1 MCKSLIFTEFSNIA
15 NQIAVK
21 KKIARTLNSA
31 SQPMK
36 KRRALFSSV
45 DSLSQGKR
53 FLVHADNGGLVA
65 RGKAPFPF
73 SFLDLEIS
81 KFRKDLLLFFS
92 SKVEFDFWGVKQEK
106 VCSTRFPPSR
116 SCPWRKYWKPLNVLF
131 LPLSIENTSTRRLYG
146 CLCRTRAFSVQR
158 LSGSQCYL
166 SSFQLFQ
173 QTRWST
179 RSF

>member
-1 MCKSLIFTEFSNIA
+1 
-15 NQIAVK
+15 
-21 KKIARTLNSA
+21 
-31 SQPMK
+31 MK

-45 DSLSQGKR
+45 DSPSQGKR

-116 SCPWRKYWKPLNVLF
+116 SCP
-131 LPLSIENTSTRRLYG
+131 
-146 CLCRTRAFSVQR
+146 
-158 LSGSQCYL
+158 
-166 SSFQLFQ
+166 
-173 QTRWST
+173 
-179 RSF
+179 